1 MVLGL
6 PASAVVPLPQIIR
19 NAVAKVSLKNKARSC
34 HLSKEF
40 PHLSE
45 WKPKTLIWPSG
56 PLLTVTPSHHV
67 PALSGSL
74 CQATLT
80 CLIAL
85 KQTKHWRASGPL
97 HLQFLLLDKLFIQIC
112 AWRPPSLPLGPFS
125 NDIYQWDHLWHQLIW
140 IHVYMCICV
149 CLHIYVFIYDLSYVW
164 FVGCLSPPARM

>member
-6 PASAVVPLPQIIR
+6 PASAVAPLPQIIR
-19 NAVAKVSLKNKARSC
+19 NAVAKVILKNKARSC

-85 KQTKHWRASGPL
+85 KPSIEEPQDLCTYSSFCLTNCLSRYVPGALRH
-97 HLQFLLLDKLFIQIC
+97 FLWVPSQMTFINEIIFDTN
-112 AWRPPSLPLGPFS
+112 WYG
-125 NDIYQWDHLWHQLIW
+125 
-140 IHVYMCICV
+140 YMCICV